1 MTSSNV
7 SGLARETLGAGVAPV
22 NVSQVA
28 REALV
33 AQTAAP
39 MRLSGLAREA
49 VVAGVGPV
57 LVSALVR
64 ETVVSAS
71 YPIPSAAMVW
81 AGGFVVRST
90 QLVIPSA
97 SMTWSGAEPVVNP
110 NVFEIPTARMT
121 WSGDRPVFSPSSI
134 PFDWTQ
140 TVISQYL
147 NSPTL
152 LQMVANM
159 ASYIDPRPNFDAFY
173 DDIWNIYTAQ
183 GYGLDVW
190 GRIVGVERIINIPE
204 PSEFLGFQQAL
215 PGVESFNHGIFFN
228 GSEQLTSNYTLT
240 DNAFRT
246 LILAKALANICDGSI
261 PAMNQ
266 ILINLFGSQYGNV
279 YVTDGEDMSMTIT
292 FSEAPSAVDYAIIS
306 QSGVF
311 PRPTGVALSVV
322 T

>member
-39 MRLSGLAREA
+39 MLISGLAREA
-49 VVAGVGPV
+49 VAAGIAPV

-64 ETVVSAS
+64 ETVYSAS
-71 YPIPSAAMVW
+71 YPIPSAAMLW
-81 AGGFVVRST
+81 SGGSPGPS

-121 WSGDRPVFSPSSI
+121 WSGGRPAFEPASM
-134 PFDWTQ
+134 PFDWTV

-159 ASYIDPRPNFDAFY
+159 AAYIDPRPNFDAFY

-266 ILINLFGSQYGNV
+266 ILINLFGSEYGNV
-279 YVTDGEDMSMTIT
+279 YVTDGEDMTMTIT
-292 FSEAPSAVDYAIIS
+292 FSQAPSAVDYAIIS

>member
-1 MTSSNV
+1 M
-7 SGLARETLGAGVAPV
+7 

-39 MRLSGLAREA
+39 MLISGLAREA
-49 VVAGVGPV
+49 VAAGIAPV

-64 ETVVSAS
+64 ETVYSAS
-71 YPIPSAAMVW
+71 YPIPSAAMLW
-81 AGGFVVRST
+81 SGGSPGPS

-97 SMTWSGAEPVVNP
+97 SMIWSGAEPVVNP

-121 WSGDRPVFSPSSI
+121 WSGGRPAFEPASM
-134 PFDWTQ
+134 PFDWTV

-159 ASYIDPRPNFDAFY
+159 AAYIDPRPNFDAFY

-266 ILINLFGSQYGNV
+266 ILINLFGSEYGNV
-279 YVTDGEDMSMTIT
+279 YVTDGEDMTMTIT
-292 FSEAPSAVDYAIIS
+292 FSQAPSAVDYAIIS